1 MSCRHTLSD
10 GTADA
15 LFRPGR
21 TWALASWLWVCL
33 VLAGVWALGGAGPLG
48 AADPP
53 GVLNVSQLNDVV
65 KNWVAE
71 KNPPQRQLKV
81 EGRISAFNKQ
91 VLSLRHCEVM
101 FVGEPV
107 ARVQKA
113 GPVELT
119 GHLQRAP
126 DSRKIEFVV
135 EGLRFIPSD
144 IEQLEARARQL
155 SGQPPAQWNELADW
169 AEARGTLYKD
179 QQLLG
184 KARDLRYQALEL
196 EAEQLP
202 ADDSA
207 KIFELADRA
216 TQAGFAQGFVQGLN
230 HRGCL
235 VEYRRLGKKA
245 PPEQLDAFLALLRE
259 RLPQCDQPGP
269 AWDPTLRD
277 KYFNQ
282 PEAVYAAA
290 NAAKRVTL
298 NRLLYA
304 EVQLRSLLAR
314 LKADNSNVLEVARLI
329 ERLVPEEAPRA
340 AELREERLSERA
352 RQVTRLTRT
361 ELQALETEYRNRNQ
375 PAHATKLVEDWL
387 AHQRQKLDPGDVE
400 GAIDLANDYK
410 TLTGKSE
417 SGVALLLETW
427 NRVPG
432 SAPLQARLE
441 EAGLHLVDGQWL
453 TPQQMLSRPEPRFAR
468 AIRAGRVEVGM
479 TAEETRKALGAPTSI
494 ARVVTSGLVT
504 EFWRYAPGDG
514 SQRAIRLE
522 RLPTHKDFVVRG
534 VIPASPEAPVSP

>member
-1 MSCRHTLSD
+1 MVP
-10 GTADA
+10 
-15 LFRPGR
+15 RPPTFGV
-21 TWALASWLWVCL
+21 AL
-33 VLAGVWALGGAGPLG
+33 VLLGVAALWGTPWLP
-48 AADPP
+48 AADPQ
-53 GVLNVSQLNDVV
+53 GVLDVTQLNDVV
-65 KNWVAE
+65 KEWVAE
-71 KNPPQRQLKV
+71 KNPPQRKLKV

-91 VLSLRHCEVM
+91 VVSLRHCEVM

-119 GHLQRAP
+119 GVLRRAP

-135 EGLRFIPSD
+135 ESLRTVPSD
-144 IEQLEARARQL
+144 LEQLEARAKQL
-155 SGQPPAQWNELADW
+155 QGQPPGKWNELADW

-196 EAEQLP
+196 EAQQLP

-207 KIFELADRA
+207 KMFDLADRA
-216 TQAGFAQGFVQGLN
+216 EQAGFAKGFVEGLN
-230 HRGCL
+230 HRGCV
-235 VEYRRLGKKA
+235 VEYRRLGKQA
-245 PPEQLDAFLALLRE
+245 PAERLDGFLALARE

-269 AWDPTLRD
+269 AWDPALRE
-277 KYFNQ
+277 KYLNQ
-282 PEAVYAAA
+282 PETVYQGA
-290 NAAKRVTL
+290 NAAKRVSL
-298 NRLLYA
+298 HRVLYA
-304 EVQLRSLLAR
+304 DVQLRSLLAR
-314 LKADNSNVLEVARLI
+314 LKADNSNVLEVARQI
-329 ERLVPEEAPRA
+329 ERLVPEEAGRA
-340 AELREERLSERA
+340 AQLREERLSERA
-352 RQVTRLTRT
+352 GQVARLTRT

-427 NRVPG
+427 TRVPG

-441 EAGLHLVDGQWL
+441 EAGLQLVDGQWL
-453 TPQQMLSRPEPRFAR
+453 TPQQFARRPEPRFAQ
-468 AIRAGRVEVGM
+468 AIRAGRVELGM
-479 TAEETRKALGAPTSI
+479 TAEEARKALGAPTSV
-494 ARVVTSGLVT
+494 ARVVTLGIVT

-522 RLPTHKDFVVRG
+522 RPPGHQNFIVRG
-534 VIPASPEAPVSP
+534 VSPAPTETPENR

>member
-1 MSCRHTLSD
+1 MSGGSRNLEST
-10 GTADA
+10 
-15 LFRPGR
+15 PGR
-21 TWALASWLWVCL
+21 TAARLPTLWVGL
-33 VLAGVWALGGAGPLG
+33 VLLGVGGLWGTPLLS
-48 AADPP
+48 AADPS
-53 GVLNVSQLNDVV
+53 GVLDVTRLNDVV
-65 KNWVAE
+65 KEWVAE
-71 KNPPQRQLKV
+71 KNPPQRKLRV
-81 EGRISAFNKQ
+81 EGRIGAFNKQ

-119 GHLQRAP
+119 GFLRRAP

-135 EGLRFIPSD
+135 EALRSIPGD
-144 IEQLEARARQL
+144 MEQLEAREKQL
-155 SGQPPAQWNELADW
+155 KGQPPVKWNELADW

-184 KARDLRYQALEL
+184 KARDLRFQALEL

-202 ADDSA
+202 ADDSE
-207 KIFELADRA
+207 KLFDLADRA
-216 TQAGFAQGFVQGLN
+216 EQAGFAKGFVQGLN
-230 HRGCL
+230 HRGCV
-235 VEYRRLGKKA
+235 VEYRRLGKQA
-245 PPEQLDAFLALLRE
+245 PAERLDGFLALARE

-269 AWDPTLRD
+269 SWDPALRE
-277 KYFNQ
+277 KYLNQ
-282 PEAVYAAA
+282 PETVYGGA

-298 NRLLYA
+298 HRVLYA

-314 LKADNSNVLEVARLI
+314 FKADNSNVLEVARQI
-329 ERLVPEEAPRA
+329 ERLVPEEAGRA
-340 AELREERLSERA
+340 AQLREERLSERA
-352 RQVTRLTRT
+352 GQVARLTRT

-410 TLTGKSE
+410 TLTGKSD

-427 NRVPG
+427 TRVPG

-441 EAGLHLVDGQWL
+441 EAGLQLVDGQWL
-453 TPQQMLSRPEPRFAR
+453 TPQQLARRPEPRFAQ

-479 TAEETRKALGAPTSI
+479 TAEEARKALGAPTSV
-494 ARVVTSGLVT
+494 ARVVTLGIVT

-522 RLPTHKDFVVRG
+522 RPPGHQNFIVRG
-534 VIPASPEAPVSP
+534 VSPAPTAPPAGR